1 MTRPVEIT
9 LPERTFVCDE
19 NGKATVIFTIS
30 NISDEKL
37 ELATSL
43 SFEDDTETPMQ
54 QDWFDIKVDPDWTLD
69 SKATEQLTVNI
80 QIPDKQPLGDY
91 KFKLTVYSKDNP
103 GDDFSTSE
111 MVCVKKQQV
120 VVPEVTDKKFPW
132 WIVAVAVLLVIVAGV
147 GWYYS
152 TTTELPDVTGQ
163 DLQSAQKLLEDKDF
177 IVTLKRAPVSWAV
190 AKQKHYKNSEVIEQV
205 PDAKET
211 SRVKKGS
218 EITLKIVSILSRPEP
233 GNKYVILPDVRTQK
247 LLAALQKLN
256 KAGLEVDLSK
266 IKKKYNKNFPED
278 TVIEQLPDPSRTR
291 RVRKGTKIILTI
303 STKTLIAKPMVLTA
317 PQIKVY
323 KTLQFRNIETGD
335 HSDNK

>member
-9 LPERTFVCDE
+9 LPERTFICDE
-19 NGKATVIFTIS
+19 EGKVAVIFTIT
-30 NISDEKL
+30 NISEEKI

-43 SFEDDTETPMQ
+43 DFEDETETPMQ
-54 QDWFDIKVDPDWTLD
+54 QEWFDVKVDPDWSLD

-80 QIPDKQPLGDY
+80 QIPDNQPLGDY

-111 MVCVKKQQV
+111 MVCVKKQKV
-120 VVPEVTDKKFPW
+120 VVKEVTDKKFPW
-132 WIVAVAVLLVIVAGV
+132 WIVAVALLLVIIAGA

-163 DLQSAQKLLEDKDF
+163 DLQSAQNLLKDKDF
-177 IVTLKRAPVSWAV
+177 IVTIQKTPVSWAE
-190 AKQKHYKNSEVIEQV
+190 AEQNNYKNGQVVEQV
-205 PDAKET
+205 PDAKEA

-218 EITLKIVSILSRPEP
+218 EITLKVASVSRPKP
-233 GNKYVILPDVRTQK
+233 VNLYVRLPNVLRLK
-247 LLAALQKLN
+247 LLNALQKLN
-256 KAGLEVDLSK
+256 KAGLEADLSK
-266 IKKKYNKNFPED
+266 IKKKYNKNLPED
-278 TVIEQLPDPSRTR
+278 TVIEQLPNPLKTR
-291 RVRKGTKIILTI
+291 RVKKGTKIILTI

-317 PQIKVY
+317 PQIKMY